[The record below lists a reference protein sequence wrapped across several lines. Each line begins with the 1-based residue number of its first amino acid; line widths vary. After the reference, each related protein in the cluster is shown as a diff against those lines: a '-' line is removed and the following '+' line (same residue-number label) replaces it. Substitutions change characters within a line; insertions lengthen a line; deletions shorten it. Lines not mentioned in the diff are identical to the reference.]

1 VAAGTRRG
9 VVSVLSGFT
18 TESTEGEFRIDISD
32 LRFETL
38 DLRFVACDIE
48 ILLLLLRVLC
58 GLRGE

>member
-1 VAAGTRRG
+1 
-9 VVSVLSGFT
+9 LT

-48 ILLLLLRVLC
+48 ILLLLRRVLC